1 MSFALQFLLASTL
14 VYGVLSTHRRRA
26 VPTVIPSIYE
36 FIAENAYICSPVQL
50 PDGSLVTFLSEEKGA
65 KCEECNHASLGFG
78 NACGV
83 RVMGNVMDEVACFEV
98 PPLCIEAF
106 ELRYMAQKRLPS
118 TRKPRKRLSFVNS
131 KEERELAK
139 SARMDAPSTTTMT
152 TTTTPVPIT
161 TKTTTMVTFP
171 PSTSPTTTTTTN
183 LPHPTLIDEGI
194 EDFTITPIAV
204 PQFKPKKS
212 RFTENM
218 SPISKQ
224 RSGAFKIAKM
234 NDQRNDEM
242 VRIVKRKLNFIGTT
256 TTTQSPAPTPKVCED
271 KHSLCCFWATT
282 GECTRNPF
290 WMNINCAKTC
300 GTCDC
305 ELGTA
310 DKCVSSGINCT
321 LPTTT
326 VVITTTTTTP
336 KPTTTTTTL
345 PTTTTTKKKYTRP
358 YTPPA
363 SGFRRTQ
370 STTANKANR
379 IYTTTTP
386 TTTTT
391 TATTTTVPT
400 TTTAD
405 KCKDYHKECNFWAM
419 SGECHTNPFYMR
431 PNCQKACNSCGEL
444 VGTVYA
450 PTPRPGCDN
459 GHQLCNYWAHIGE
472 CSSNANYM
480 LPNCRLACR
489 VC

>member
-1 MSFALQFLLASTL
+1 MSVVFQLLIVSTL
-14 VYGVLSTHRRRA
+14 VHGVLSSQRRRA

-36 FIAENAYICSPVQL
+36 FIANNAYICSPVQL

-83 RVMGNVMDEVACFEV
+83 RIMGSVTEEVSCFEV

-131 KEERELAK
+131 KEERELSK
-139 SARMDAPSTTTMT
+139 SARFEPTTIPTTIGMT
-152 TTTTPVPIT
+152 TTTTTPST
-161 TKTTTMVTFP
+161 TIVTFP
-171 PSTSPTTTTTTN
+171 PASSPSTTN
-183 LPHPTLIDEGI
+183 PPHPTLIDDD
-194 EDFTITPIAV
+194 DFTVTPVAV
-204 PQFKPKKS
+204 RQFKPKKS
-212 RFTENM
+212 RFALAESMVSVTKE
-218 SPISKQ
+218 IAT
-224 RSGAFKIAKM
+224 GTFKISRV
-234 NDQRNDEM
+234 NDQKNNDM
-242 VRIVKRKLNFIGTT
+242 IRIVKRKLNFIGTT
-256 TTTQSPAPTPKVCED
+256 TTTPAPKPTPKLCED
-271 KHSLCCFWATT
+271 KHGLCCFWATT
-282 GECTRNPF
+282 GECTKNPF
-290 WMNINCAKTC
+290 WMKVNCPKTC

-305 ELGTA
+305 ELGNA
-310 DKCVSSGINCT
+310 DKCVSTGINCT

-326 VVITTTTTTP
+326 ILITTTTTTP

-345 PTTTTTKKKYTRP
+345 PTTTTTRKKYTRP

-370 STTANKANR
+370 STTTNKANR

-391 TATTTTVPT
+391 EATTTTVAT

-405 KCKDYHKECNFWAM
+405 KCKDYHKECSFWAM
-419 SGECHTNPFYMR
+419 LNECHTNPFYMR
-431 PNCQKACNSCGEL
+431 PNCQKSCNSCGEL